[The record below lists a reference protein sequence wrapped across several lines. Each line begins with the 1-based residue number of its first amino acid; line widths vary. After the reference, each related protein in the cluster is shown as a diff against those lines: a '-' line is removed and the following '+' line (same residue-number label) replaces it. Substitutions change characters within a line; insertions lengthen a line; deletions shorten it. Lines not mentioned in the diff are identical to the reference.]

1 MMYFEDSFRSIDLYR
16 SSFLQ
21 LYSIFHS
28 MGYIVIQSLT
38 DRNLD
43 CSTLLLLETVVN
55 ILERRP
61 FFLHL
66 SILLRSRSKSG
77 IAESKV
83 P

>member
-1 MMYFEDSFRSIDLYR
+1 
-16 SSFLQ
+16 
-21 LYSIFHS
+21 